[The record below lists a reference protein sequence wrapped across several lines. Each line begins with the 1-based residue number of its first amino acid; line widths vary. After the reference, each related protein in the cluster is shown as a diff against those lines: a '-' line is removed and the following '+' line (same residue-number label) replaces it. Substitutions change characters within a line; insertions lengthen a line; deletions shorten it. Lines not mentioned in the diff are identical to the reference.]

1 MKLSKWKWEVIVIS
15 LVVAIGLA
23 CWWADSTKAQR
34 AEDKEIE
41 VIIKYAQRQA
51 LEIAII
57 EQSSKLANYKRQL
70 AAQRP
75 TPPPVSPFVPI
86 NPITD
91 PKNVTE

>member
-34 AEDKEIE
+34 AEDKEID
-41 VIIKYAQRQA
+41 VMIKYAQRQA

-57 EQSSKLANYKRQL
+57 EQASKLAGYKKQL
-70 AAQRP
+70 AAAQQAKQPSVLMPMVP
-75 TPPPVSPFVPI
+75 TIPDPVDV
-86 NPITD
+86 
-91 PKNVTE
+91 K